1 MKNTFHVGD
10 RVEYSRW
17 PNNPGVVLE
26 FDKDVDTYLVA
37 FERRQFGM
45 HRGGKYDLP
54 KENGWWCSPGLL
66 TLIER
71 PVAIPSSN
79 LNSLL

>member
-17 PNNPGVVLE
+17 PGNPGIVLE
-26 FDKDVDTYLVA
+26 FSRGNNTYLVA
-37 FERRQFGM
+37 FARHENGM
-45 HRGGKYDLP
+45 HRGGMHDLP

-66 TLIER
+66 TLIEK
-71 PVAIPSSN
+71 PIAIPSSN